1 VYGPSASPDAIGM
14 CLHALLALRPSLS
27 GACRLKSASAYQEK
41 ASLIYGQPKK
51 EGFARDGLERGGRP
65 PKVGH
70 FTPSGGTSIEGTGE
84 YERNQRRKPHL
95 LIYVSLSR
103 VFLLLTKKKI
113 IEQSNGEPTRIQ
125 DCGKEYGQHTK
136 LCSENPGSCFG
147 KRKRG

>member
-1 VYGPSASPDAIGM
+1 VSVEERKRLPGE
-14 CLHALLALRPSLS
+14 SLFDLWP
-27 GACRLKSASAYQEK
+27 AQK
-41 ASLIYGQPKK
+41 KK